1 MQASINKYVIFL
13 LITFFSG
20 IENEAFSA
28 TEKSL
33 KTADSLFAIGQYSN
47 AENSY
52 LKELKKVKKNNPNLL
67 IKLAFLAEKREDYA
81 SSLYYLSCLAQI
93 QPSVSLFQ
101 KMNQEASKRGLKG
114 YEFNDFSYFQI
125 AYRRYGDLLPI
136 TLLALAVYV
145 YVVMVVKIRSNE
157 RVQRRHKWA
166 LVVYLLALLALLN
179 VPDNYGYGIINKGGA
194 FLRSYPSA
202 AAPAIT
208 KIEKGH
214 KVMVIGSRDHWNVVI
229 WEKELVYIRKT
240 DIISI

>member
-1 MQASINKYVIFL
+1 MQASVNKYAIFL
-13 LITFFSG
+13 LITFFLGNTNDS
-20 IENEAFSA
+20 FSA
-28 TEKSL
+28 VEKSL
-33 KTADSLFAIGQYSN
+33 KTADSLFAIGQFSA
-47 AENSY
+47 AEIVY
-52 LKELKKVKKNNPNLL
+52 LNEYKNVKKNNPNLL
-67 IKLAFLAEKREDYA
+67 IKLAFLAEKKDDYA
-81 SSLYYLSCLAQI
+81 GSLYYLSSLAQI
-93 QPSVSLFQ
+93 QPSVNLFQ

-125 AYRRYGDLLPI
+125 AYRKYGDLLPI

-145 YVVMVVKIRSNE
+145 YVVMVVKIRNDE

-166 LVVYLLALLALLN
+166 LVIYLLALVALLN

-202 AAPAIT
+202 AAPVVS
-208 KIEKGH
+208 KIDKGH
-214 KVMVIGSRDHWNVVI
+214 KVMVIGSRDHWNVVL